1 MHLHKFQLGAEFP
14 LYQGD
19 IEARQDPVT
28 GDYLVP
34 AFATDVPL
42 IEEKPDHQRYFKQG
56 QWHYVIDKVGTQY
69 WLADGSQHTIVSLG
83 EDLPQDALLEEPVLE
98 DEPTPT
104 KSQQVLGQ
112 LKKLVGRTSAS

>member
-1 MHLHKFQLGAEFP
+1 MQLHKFQLGAEFP

-34 AFATDVPL
+34 AFATDVAL
-42 IEEKPDHQRYFKQG
+42 IEEKAGHQRFFKEG
-56 QWHYVIDKVGTQY
+56 QWHYVIDKIGTQY
-69 WLADGSQHTIVSLG
+69 WLADGSQHTIESLG
-83 EDLPQDALLEEPVLE
+83 KDLPTDALLEAPVLE

-104 KSQQVLGQ
+104 KSQKVLGQ
-112 LKKLVGRTSAS
+112 LKKIVSRKTV